1 MNSIE
6 SAKAKALLVV
16 KTFPQA
22 KTVQEAYD
30 LAIAANMFSNDNE
43 ALATWGRLCRLLPN
57 AVSA

>member
-16 KTFPQA
+16 EMFPEA

-30 LAIAANMFSNDNE
+30 LAVNANMFANKNE
-43 ALATWGRLCRLLPN
+43 SLATWGRLLRLLPQQV
-57 AVSA
+57 A